1 MTKHRQVFLEM
12 LEQNKELFEEFRRIH
27 DRYAL
32 HPAPHQK
39 EFNEKGE
46 EVQAVIRQY
55 ENRLCRSSENSGFG
69 KFTTNL
75 ADKFHEEIRVE
86 FPEIDNIG
94 LITKT
99 FDLKRIKLD

>member
-12 LEQNKELFEEFRRIH
+12 LEQNKELFADFRRIH
-27 DRYAL
+27 NQYAL
-32 HPAPHQK
+32 NHPLHQK
-39 EFNEKGE
+39 EFNKKGE

-69 KFTTNL
+69 KFTTSL
-75 ADKFHEEIRVE
+75 SDKFHEEIRAE

-99 FDLKRIKLD
+99 FELKKIKLD